1 MKDII
6 IHRSPPRIMS
16 PVPCQPHTEQFSGA
30 VHNIATTQQQQQ
42 QQQQHNSEYSDAS
55 NGDTAAPEDRRGHV
69 SAAANPHNLDK
80 KVKLQQKSVECEDSE
95 PAEKKL
101 RVSRPCVEIRA
112 IIGSAAAEDGEGGD
126 TATFHPT
133 IAEKVKFRERKYSQ
147 VELSQLSA
155 ICQRY
160 IEPSSQ
166 YSVRAPF
173 TDLLVV

>member
-16 PVPCQPHTEQFSGA
+16 PVPCQPHTERFSSA
-30 VHNIATTQQQQQ
+30 VHNIATAQQQQ

-55 NGDTAAPEDRRGHV
+55 NGDTAAPEDRPGHV
-69 SAAANPHNLDK
+69 SAAANGHSPDQ
-80 KVKLQQKSVECEDSE
+80 KVKLQQKSVESEDSE

-147 VELSQLSA
+147 VEISQLSVNE
-155 ICQRY
+155 ISRQVHNIR
-160 IEPSSQ
+160 
-166 YSVRAPF
+166 
-173 TDLLVV
+173 

>member
-1 MKDII
+1 
-6 IHRSPPRIMS
+6 MS

-30 VHNIATTQQQQQ
+30 VHNIATTQQ

-69 SAAANPHNLDK
+69 SAAASPHNLDK

-126 TATFHPT
+126 TDTFHPT

-147 VELSQLSA
+147 VELSA

-160 IEPSSQ
+160 IAPSSQ
-166 YSVRAPF
+166 YSVKAPF

>member
-30 VHNIATTQQQQQ
+30 VHNIATTQQQQ

-147 VELSQLSA
+147 VELSA
-155 ICQRY
+155 ICSAANRLIGEAVQSRRR
-160 IEPSSQ
+160 P
-166 YSVRAPF
+166 
-173 TDLLVV
+173 LLGPY

>member
-30 VHNIATTQQQQQ
+30 VHNIATTQQQQQQQ

-80 KVKLQQKSVECEDSE
+80 KVKLQQQKSVECEDSE

-147 VELSQLSA
+147 VEVSLLSINEISRQVQN
-155 ICQRY
+155 IR
-160 IEPSSQ
+160 
-166 YSVRAPF
+166 
-173 TDLLVV
+173 

>member
-1 MKDII
+1 
-6 IHRSPPRIMS
+6 MS

-30 VHNIATTQQQQQ
+30 VHNIATTQQQ

-147 VELSQLSA
+147 VELSA
-155 ICQRY
+155 IVLQTD
-160 IEPSSQ
+160 Q
-166 YSVRAPF
+166 SVKLYNHGEGPY
-173 TDLLVV
+173 

>member
-16 PVPCQPHTEQFSGA
+16 PVPCQPHTERFSSA
-30 VHNIATTQQQQQ
+30 VHNIATAQQQQQ

-55 NGDTAAPEDRRGHV
+55 NGDTAAPEDRPGHV
-69 SAAANPHNLDK
+69 SAATNGHSPDQ
-80 KVKLQQKSVECEDSE
+80 KVKLQQKSVESEDSE

-147 VELSQLSA
+147 VEISQLSVNE
-155 ICQRY
+155 ISRQVHNIR
-160 IEPSSQ
+160 
-166 YSVRAPF
+166 
-173 TDLLVV
+173 

>member
-16 PVPCQPHTEQFSGA
+16 PVPCQPHTERFSSA
-30 VHNIATTQQQQQ
+30 VHNIATAQQ

-55 NGDTAAPEDRRGHV
+55 NGDTAAPEDRPGHV
-69 SAAANPHNLDK
+69 SAAANGHSPDQ
-80 KVKLQQKSVECEDSE
+80 KVKLQQKSVESEDSE

-147 VELSQLSA
+147 VEISQLSVNE
-155 ICQRY
+155 ISRQVHNIR
-160 IEPSSQ
+160 
-166 YSVRAPF
+166 
-173 TDLLVV
+173 

>member
-1 MKDII
+1 
-6 IHRSPPRIMS
+6 MS

-30 VHNIATTQQQQQ
+30 VHNIATTQQ

-69 SAAANPHNLDK
+69 SAAANPHNPDK

>member
-30 VHNIATTQQQQQ
+30 VHNIATTQQ

-147 VELSQLSA
+147 VELSA
-155 ICQRY
+155 ICSAANRLIGEAVQSRRRPLLG
-160 IEPSSQ
+160 PS
-166 YSVRAPF
+166 PG
-173 TDLLVV
+173 

>member
-42 QQQQHNSEYSDAS
+42 QHNSEYSDAS
-55 NGDTAAPEDRRGHV
+55 NGDTAAPEDRRGQV
-69 SAAANPHNLDK
+69 SAAANPHILDK

-147 VELSQLSA
+147 VELSA
-155 ICQRY
+155 IVLQTD
-160 IEPSSQ
+160 PSVKL
-166 YSVRAPF
+166 YNHGEGPY
-173 TDLLVV
+173 

>member
-1 MKDII
+1 
-6 IHRSPPRIMS
+6 MS

-30 VHNIATTQQQQQ
+30 VHNIATTQQ

-147 VELSQLSA
+147 VELFA
-155 ICQRY
+155 VCQ
-160 IEPSSQ
+160 
-166 YSVRAPF
+166 
-173 TDLLVV
+173 

>member
-16 PVPCQPHTEQFSGA
+16 PVPCQPHTERFSSA
-30 VHNIATTQQQQQ
+30 VHNIATAQQQQQ

-55 NGDTAAPEDRRGHV
+55 NGDTAAPEDRPGHV
-69 SAAANPHNLDK
+69 SAAANGHSPDQ
-80 KVKLQQKSVECEDSE
+80 KVKLQQKSVESEDSE

-147 VELSQLSA
+147 VEISQLSVNE
-155 ICQRY
+155 ISRQVHNIR
-160 IEPSSQ
+160 
-166 YSVRAPF
+166 
-173 TDLLVV
+173 